1 MEIKLSK
8 YAGFCS
14 GVKRAIDTV
23 MNLPTKNTYI
33 YGNIIHN
40 ESVLL
45 DIKNKGIITIED
57 LSLLKEGDT
66 IVIRSHGVG
75 EDVFDYLNSKN
86 VKVIDCTCPFVNKTQ
101 KIVKKHYD
109 EGYQIVI
116 VGKTNHPE
124 VIGLNGWCNNTA
136 IVLEDENFTINLE
149 KYEKVCLVAQTTCSN
164 EKFKKIL
171 EKINQL

>member
-57 LSLLKEGDT
+57 LSLLKKEDT

-75 EDVFDYLNSKN
+75 EEVFNYLNSKS
-86 VKVIDCTCPFVNKTQ
+86 I
-101 KIVKKHYD
+101 
-109 EGYQIVI
+109 
-116 VGKTNHPE
+116 
-124 VIGLNGWCNNTA
+124 
-136 IVLEDENFTINLE
+136 TI
-149 KYEKVCLVAQTTCSN
+149 
-164 EKFKKIL
+164 EKFDNAGHDIQIDDLKKLSEIV
-171 EKINQL
+171 EKFLNSLD